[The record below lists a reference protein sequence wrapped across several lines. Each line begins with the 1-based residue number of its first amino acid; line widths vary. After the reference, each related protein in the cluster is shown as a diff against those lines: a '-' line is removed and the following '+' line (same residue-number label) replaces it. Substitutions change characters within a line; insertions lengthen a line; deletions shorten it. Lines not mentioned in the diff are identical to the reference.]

1 MSCRP
6 LQSLPPTKT
15 LDLPNGLSLSP
26 CVKIILTFF
35 RSDPFVKPIDEW
47 LLKSSLLDFL
57 KPSLSIPEDDLHI
70 HRSQDLKKRKHE
82 DPVDLGTLYVRDLG
96 FLNRKTDENEEA

>member
-6 LQSLPPTKT
+6 LQSLPPTKS

-26 CVKIILTFF
+26 CAKIILTFF
-35 RSDPFVKPIDEW
+35 RSYPFVKPIDEW
-47 LLKSSLLDFL
+47 LLKSSLNFL

-70 HRSQDLKKRKHE
+70 HRSQDLKKRKQE
-82 DPVDLGTLYVRDLG
+82 DPVDLRTLYVRDLG
-96 FLNRKTDENEEA
+96 FLNRKTDENGEA